1 MHPGICLNRFTS
13 TLMAL
18 FLTGTMVCV
27 AADPRLPRPMTN
39 AHGIRPV
46 AAVTDDAAEA
56 ELNELVKQAV
66 KVTSNRFL
74 TANVHTPWQI
84 LHGILALRQDFE
96 IKVDGKKT
104 SALKWL
110 SEGNE
115 WKGDSIVRKTPY
127 GGEFHRFT
135 KPYHFEGHPNQFLA
149 ILTMSELN
157 TDHEFLTSRGESVT
171 IDQMLKN
178 AKMTVNDREEI
189 TWTLWTLSRYLPID
203 TQWINKDGEA
213 WSMERLVQIQTYAD
227 VNQAACGGTHGLFAL
242 SLARNSYIF
251 SGRKPRG
258 IWLEADQKIKRY
270 IAEARSLQNADGT
283 FSTSYFAGPGKSD
296 EFGKR
301 IATSGH
307 ILEFLMVAAD
317 DKELQKPWLRNA
329 VRAVANELVENRS
342 TAADCGPLYHALH
355 ALVLYG
361 HRKGILPVEA
371 AAPEQSVQPESIS
384 NPDLK
389 STPDNETPETEKT
402 PDAENKTASEK
413 ILDTEKI
420 SDTEKKPS
428 SAETTPETD
437 ADAVKSLF
445 DRTPLSIDSP
455 SIRSSELD
463 SAAIDNPRRKD
474 ELPILEKVARQTA
487 LANSDAQPDP
497 FAVDVAKPVVS
508 DPPLKSTPDENGKS
522 NMNLEKNAERS
533 LGMSGDDVKPVDNFL
548 PPTSD

>member
-1 MHPGICLNRFTS
+1 MLSGICPNRS
-13 TLMAL
+13 TTVLMAL
-18 FLTGTMVCV
+18 LVLGVTVSS
-27 AADPRLPRPMTN
+27 AADPRLPQPMTG
-39 AHGIRPV
+39 AGGILPV
-46 AAVTDDAAEA
+46 AAVTDDTAEA
-56 ELNELVKQAV
+56 ELNKLVKQAV
-66 KVTSNRFL
+66 SVTSNRFL

-84 LHGILALRQDFE
+84 LHGILALRQDFD
-96 IKVDGKKT
+96 IKVDGQKT

-149 ILTMSELN
+149 ILTMSELS
-157 TDHEFLTSRGESVT
+157 TDHEFLTSRGEAVT
-171 IDQMLKN
+171 IDEMLNN

-203 TQWINKDGEA
+203 SQWINKDGEA

-242 SLARNSYIF
+242 SLARNSFIF
-251 SGRKPRG
+251 TGKQPRG

-270 IAEARSLQNADGT
+270 IAESRSLQNADGT
-283 FSTSYFAGPGKSD
+283 FSTSYFTGPGKSD

-329 VRAVANELVENRS
+329 VRAVANDLVENRS
-342 TAADCGPLYHALH
+342 SAADCGPLYHALH

-361 HRKGILPVEA
+361 NRKGFLPVKE
-371 AAPEQSVQPESIS
+371 AAPEQKVKPADE
-384 NPDLK
+384 LK
-389 STPDNETPETEKT
+389 SKDDTETKPAPKEDA
-402 PDAENKTASEK
+402 PDAEK
-413 ILDTEKI
+413 
-420 SDTEKKPS
+420 
-428 SAETTPETD
+428 TTPATTTET
-437 ADAVKSLF
+437 ATEPTAVEKTNSKSKPELVKPLF
-445 DRTPLSIDSP
+445 ETKPVSIDSP
-455 SIRSSELD
+455 SLRQGNTESSTSIEKSRQSAEL
-463 SAAIDNPRRKD
+463 
-474 ELPILEKVARQTA
+474 LILEKVVRQAA
-487 LANSDAQPDP
+487 LNAEIPPDP
-497 FAVDVAKPVVS
+497 SAAAKAAPIKKGDTEESGPPVVE
-508 DPPLKSTPDENGKS
+508 TPDKG
-522 NMNLEKNAERS
+522 LEQNAERS
-533 LGMSGDDVKPVDNFL
+533 RGMSGDEAEPVGDFL